1 MIFTAFILG
10 LGGALHCMGMCS
22 PLVMSITSFSKQV
35 WMNRFL
41 YNAGRIFTYGIL
53 GFLVSLMG
61 SQLRL
66 NEYQTTGTILVGA
79 LLILMGL
86 GQWKSIHVPL
96 FSIAMQK
103 LVLFIKLRYTRILSG
118 KNSVSQILLGGLNG
132 LLPCGLTYVALSYAI
147 FEEPQEGFLFM
158 ILFGVG
164 TLPAMI
170 GLTWLLHAFIKRW
183 SIKLSYF
190 NSAAMIFIGLLLLGR
205 VFSVHNHSHEVSSP
219 LQDPVICNTVVK

>member
-1 MIFTAFILG
+1 
-10 LGGALHCMGMCS
+10 
-22 PLVMSITSFSKQV
+22 
-35 WMNRFL
+35 
-41 YNAGRIFTYGIL
+41 
-53 GFLVSLMG
+53 
-61 SQLRL
+61 
-66 NEYQTTGTILVGA
+66 
-79 LLILMGL
+79 
-86 GQWKSIHVPL
+86 
-96 FSIAMQK
+96 
-103 LVLFIKLRYTRILSG
+103 
-118 KNSVSQILLGGLNG
+118 LLGGLNG